1 MMRIFTDNLWESGE
15 PDMGEKKF
23 DVIIV
28 GAGSIGVPTALALAE
43 RGAKTL
49 VLDPNASPGQGENK
63 KAIGGIRATH
73 SDLGKILACLS
84 SLRIFSTWREKYG
97 DNIEWL
103 KGGYTFPVY
112 REKEE
117 KALKS
122 ILPIQKEYGLNID
135 FVGPE
140 KIREVIPGINLEG
153 LIGGTFSPDDGSASP
168 LRAVNA
174 FYRRASEL
182 GVRFHFK
189 DRVEKIMVRN
199 GKVLG
204 VVAKSGT
211 YPAPVVVDAAG
222 PSSRDLC
229 KTAGVDVPV
238 TPDSHEAAITEPVK
252 PFFTC
257 MVVDLRPGPD
267 SKNYYFYQNQLGQV
281 VFCITP
287 EPLIVGNDKRE
298 TSVFLP
304 QVGSRMV
311 RLLPRLKNLRVRR
324 MWRGLYPMTPDG
336 SPLVGWNREVQ
347 GLLHSTGM
355 CGQGFMLG
363 PGVGEVVA
371 RLITEESTDEDKIIL
386 EGFCPY
392 RKFGGQETLK

>member
-1 MMRIFTDNLWESGE
+1 MEVFVTQGNA
-15 PDMGEKKF
+15 F

-43 RGAKTL
+43 RGVKTL
-49 VLDPNASPGQGENK
+49 VLDYNASPGQGENK

-73 SDLGKILACLS
+73 SDPAKILACLS
-84 SLRIFSTWREKYG
+84 SLRIFSTWKEKYG

-117 KALKS
+117 QALKS
-122 ILPIQKEYGLNID
+122 ILSIQKNYGLNVD

-140 KIREVIPGINLEG
+140 KIREAVPGINLDG
-153 LIGGTFSPDDGSASP
+153 LIGGTVSPDDGSASP

-174 FYRRASEL
+174 FYRRAGKL
-182 GVRFHFK
+182 GVHFHFK
-189 DRVEKIMVRN
+189 DRVEKIMVGE

-211 YPAPVVVDAAG
+211 YAAPVVVDAAG
-222 PSSRDLC
+222 PYSRDLC

-238 TPDSHEAAITEPVK
+238 TPDSHEAAITEPVR

-287 EPLIVGNDKRE
+287 EPLIAGNDKRE

-311 RLLPRLKNLRVRR
+311 KLLPRLKNLRVRR

-336 SPLVGWNREVQ
+336 SPLVGWNKHVQ
-347 GLLHSTGM
+347 GLVHATGA

-371 RLITEESTDEDKIIL
+371 GLITNKSTDEDKIIL
-386 EGFCPY
+386 EGFSPY

>member
-1 MMRIFTDNLWESGE
+1 
-15 PDMGEKKF
+15 MGNKKF
-23 DVIIV
+23 DVIVV
-28 GAGSIGVPTALALAE
+28 GAGSVGVPVALALAE
-43 RGAKTL
+43 AGVKTL
-49 VLDPNASPGQGENK
+49 VLDNHASPGQGENK

-73 SDLGKILACLS
+73 SDPAKILTCLR
-84 SLRIFSTWREKYG
+84 SLQIFSTWEEKYG
-97 DNIEWL
+97 DDIEWL

-112 REKEE
+112 REAEQ
-117 KALKS
+117 KALTS
-122 ILPIQKEYGLNID
+122 ILPIQKKYGLNID
-135 FVGPE
+135 FFGPE
-140 KIREVIPGINLEG
+140 KIQEVVPGINPEG
-153 LIGGTFSPDDGSASP
+153 LLGGTVSPEDGSASP

-174 FYRRASEL
+174 FYRRAKEMEATFL
-182 GVRFHFK
+182 FK
-189 DRVEKIMVRN
+189 ETVEQINVAK
-199 GKVLG
+199 GKVQG
-204 VVAKSGT
+204 VVTKSGT
-211 YPAPVVVDAAG
+211 YSAPVVVDAAG
-222 PSSRDLC
+222 PRSRGLC

-267 SKNYYFYQNQLGQV
+267 SKNYYFYQNKLGQV

-287 EPLIVGNDKRE
+287 EPLIVGDDRRE

-311 RLLPRLKNLRVRR
+311 NLLPRLKNLRVRR
-324 MWRGLYPMTPDG
+324 MWRGLYPMTSDG
-336 SPLVGWNREVQ
+336 TPLVGRNQEVH

-371 RLITEESTDEDKIIL
+371 RLITEKVTDQDKIIL
-386 EGFCPY
+386 EGFSPY
-392 RKFGGQETLK
+392 RKFGGQEALK